1 MQEKSSYHH
10 TKIEAFEI
18 DIISWQ
24 TMPEAAICFHE
35 LEKHILVGWHPFS
48 RAITLLFLYKKY
60 FGQKQDYIKK
70 K

>member
-1 MQEKSSYHH
+1 
-10 TKIEAFEI
+10 
-18 DIISWQ
+18 
-24 TMPEAAICFHE
+24 MPEAAICFHE